1 MIYKQF
7 LRHLF
12 SFGALL
18 CAIDAFMKLE
28 RLGFLAFNI
37 PLDRQTLGSS
47 HVLGYVLVD
56 PVDLCYYVI
65 VTRGRLCN
73 RL

>member
-1 MIYKQF
+1 MIYNQF

-12 SFGALL
+12 SFGAL

-28 RLGFLAFNI
+28 RLRFLAFSI
-37 PLDRQTLGSS
+37 PLDCQTLVSS

-73 RL
+73 QL